1 MSIILVVLLLV
12 VAIYPVL
19 WLILSSLK
27 TQNELTLNSAFSLPG
42 SFNFENYIEAWTT
55 GNMGSSFVNSVIC
68 TAGSMLLI
76 VVIAV
81 PFLLRAGENA
91 LEKQKTDQQLRPDG
105 YDGSRTGGADPRC
118 SPCTT
123 RSDLQTQGSD

>member
-1 MSIILVVLLLV
+1 MSRKKHLISRTVSIILVVLLLV

-55 GNMGSSFVNSVIC
+55 GNMGSSFVNQC
-68 TAGSMLLI
+68 DLYGR
-76 VVIAV
+76 V
-81 PFLLRAGENA
+81 P
-91 LEKQKTDQQLRPDG
+91 
-105 YDGSRTGGADPRC
+105 C
-118 SPCTT
+118 S
-123 RSDLQTQGSD
+123 